1 MGTVSTRVLP
11 TPISTMLHGV
21 RHFSSSFHRLRNLVI
36 SDTENMSVTSMVV
49 SASVSRDA
57 STAYLYTATRCLTGG
72 SVYWTLTKC
81 VCMTSRREWSVSST
95 RMKAPSPTLLLILPR
110 VLSQKSPP
118 LSRTSVSILSAH
130 AGESSVRNQSGASW
144 LAMVPR
150 GPGGNMCDTSA
161 WTISWRSTKP
171 RKSFPSSR
179 R

>member
-57 STAYLYTATRCLTGG
+57 STAYLYTATRCLYTATRCLYTATRCLTDG

-81 VCMTSRREWSVSST
+81 VCMMSRRE
-95 RMKAPSPTLLLILPR
+95 
-110 VLSQKSPP
+110 
-118 LSRTSVSILSAH
+118 
-130 AGESSVRNQSGASW
+130 
-144 LAMVPR
+144 
-150 GPGGNMCDTSA
+150 
-161 WTISWRSTKP
+161 
-171 RKSFPSSR
+171 
-179 R
+179 